1 MPILTVFY
9 IKILISALLTLLIV
23 GAVWKKDQFRKW
35 QLAGQDTRLLAV
47 AFVGLRLLPFIGI
60 YVVLGQ
66 EPRNDVPFFYYK
78 AESAFRGLF
87 VYRDFWSFH
96 APLFS
101 YIISLPLWLWNNPR
115 AIVFLMVLI
124 ESLTVV
130 LTYFTY
136 KKRTPD
142 ALLLA
147 CLYWMLPASFVFIVL
162 NGQEDIW
169 FWLVTLLI
177 WRHVRAQP
185 HNYEVGAGLL
195 FAVGLLCIKVTYI
208 FFLFPLLLFVRRPIR
223 MLATM
228 AVPGAVALAILYLN
242 VGDKFLMPIQ
252 HTQTLLTPNLF
263 SVLRPFVE
271 LFVHVEESSFTLLN
285 WIGLLLTLGTS
296 ILVASRFRN
305 RSFQEAIPA
314 LFLVSFVSM
323 TIFQPSAPGGY
334 ATSYLLIML
343 MALINPQSRQHMALV
358 LTFSWL
364 LVVQPFI
371 YVYQDSP
378 SYTSFTM
385 FSKPILALEYGLQV
399 LNVGCYVLV
408 LLLAIRKLR
417 DIPAGA
423 PSKNQPVAL

>member
-9 IKILISALLTLLIV
+9 IKLLISALLTILMV
-23 GAVWKKDQFRKW
+23 GAIWKREQFQKW
-35 QLAGQDTRLLAV
+35 QLAGQDTRLLAL
-47 AFVGLRLLPFIGI
+47 AFVVLRLLPFIGI

-96 APLFS
+96 APIFS

-115 AIVFLMVLI
+115 AIVLLMVCV

-136 KKRTPD
+136 KKKTAD

-177 WRHVRAQP
+177 WRHVRAHP
-185 HNYEVGAGLL
+185 DNYEVGAGLL

-208 FFLFPLLLFVRRPIR
+208 FFLFPLLLFVKRPVR

-228 AVPGAVALAILYLN
+228 AVPGAIALAILYLN

-263 SVLRPFVE
+263 SVLRPFIE
-271 LFVHVEESSFTLLN
+271 LFVHVEESSFTFLN
-285 WIGLLLTLGTS
+285 WIGLILTLATS
-296 ILVASRFRN
+296 IMISWRFRN
-305 RSFQEAIPA
+305 RPFEEVIPA

-343 MALINPQSRQHMALV
+343 LALISPQKKNHVALV
-358 LTFSWL
+358 IAFSWL

-371 YVYQDSP
+371 YVFNSSP
-378 SYTSFTM
+378 AYLRFEMLSS
-385 FSKPILALEYGLQV
+385 PILAFEYVLQG
-399 LNVGCYVLV
+399 LNVSCYILI
-408 LLLAIRKLR
+408 LLLAVQKLR
-417 DIPAGA
+417 GIPAKLNTDYKK
-423 PSKNQPVAL
+423 STL

>member
-9 IKILISALLTLLIV
+9 IKLVLSALLTLLFV
-23 GAVWKKDQFRKW
+23 GAVWKRKLFQNW
-35 QLAGQDTRLLAV
+35 QSNHRDSAVLLV
-47 AFVGLRLLPFIGI
+47 AFVLLRVLPFIGI
-60 YVVLGQ
+60 YVILGQ

-87 VYRDFWSFH
+87 VYRDFWSYH
-96 APLFS
+96 APIFS

-115 AIVFLMVLI
+115 AIVLLMVLM
-124 ESLTVV
+124 ESLTVAM
-130 LTYFTY
+130 TYFTY

-169 FWLVTLLI
+169 FWLVTLLL
-177 WRHVRAQP
+177 WRHVTARP
-185 HNYEVGAGLL
+185 RNYEVGAGLL

-208 FFLFPLLLFVRRPIR
+208 FFLFPLLIFVRRPLR
-223 MLATM
+223 MLVAM
-228 AVPGAVALAILYLN
+228 AVPGAIALGILYLN

-263 SVLRPFVE
+263 SVLRPFIE
-271 LFVHVEESSFTLLN
+271 SFKHISESSYTLLN
-285 WIGLLLTLGTS
+285 WIGLLLTLGTT
-296 ILVASRFRN
+296 ILIAWRFRS
-305 RSFQEAIPA
+305 RSFQEVIPP
-314 LFLVSFVSM
+314 LFLVSFVAM

-343 MALINPQSRQHMALV
+343 FALIDPKNRQHGILV

-364 LVVQPFI
+364 LVVQPFV
-371 YVYQDSP
+371 YVFNGSP
-378 SYTSFTM
+378 DYTSFQLLGT
-385 FSKPILALEYGLQV
+385 PILAFEYLLQV
-399 LNVGCYVLV
+399 FNVGCYIMIFLMAVQK
-408 LLLAIRKLR
+408 IRQ
-417 DIPAGA
+417 A
-423 PSKNQPVAL
+423 PRKSPTDKQTFTL

>member
-1 MPILTVFY
+1 M
-9 IKILISALLTLLIV
+9 
-23 GAVWKKDQFRKW
+23 
-35 QLAGQDTRLLAV
+35 
-47 AFVGLRLLPFIGI
+47 
-60 YVVLGQ
+60 
-66 EPRNDVPFFYYK
+66 
-78 AESAFRGLF
+78 
-87 VYRDFWSFH
+87 
-96 APLFS
+96 
-101 YIISLPLWLWNNPR
+101 
-115 AIVFLMVLI
+115 
-124 ESLTVV
+124 V

-177 WRHVRAQP
+177 WRHVTNRP
-185 HNYEVGAGLL
+185 RNYEVGAGLL

-208 FFLFPLLLFVRRPIR
+208 FFLFPLLIFVRRPLR

-228 AVPGAVALAILYLN
+228 AVPGAIALAILYVN

-263 SVLRPFVE
+263 SVLRPFIESV
-271 LFVHVEESSFTLLN
+271 VHISESSYTLLN
-285 WIGLLLTLGTS
+285 WIGLLLTLGTT
-296 ILVASRFRN
+296 ILIAWRYRSRA
-305 RSFQEAIPA
+305 FQDIIPP
-314 LFLVSFVSM
+314 LFLVSFVAM

-343 MALINPQSRQHMALV
+343 FALIDPKNRQYGILV

-371 YVYQDSP
+371 YVFNGSP
-378 SYTSFTM
+378 DYTNIRMLGT
-385 FSKPILALEYGLQV
+385 PILGFEYLLQV
-399 LNVGCYVLV
+399 LNVGCYIIIFLMAVQ
-408 LLLAIRKLR
+408 KLR
-417 DIPAGA
+417 QA
-423 PSKNQPVAL
+423 PRKSPTDQQTFSL

>member
-9 IKILISALLTLLIV
+9 IKLVLSAAFTFLFV
-23 GAVWKKDQFRKW
+23 GAVWKRALFEKW
-35 QLAGQDTRLLAV
+35 QRGTQDKWVLLA
-47 AFVGLRLLPFIGI
+47 AFVGLRLIPFLGI

-66 EPRNDVPFFYYK
+66 DPRNDVPFFYYK

-115 AIVFLMVLI
+115 AIVFLMVVV
-124 ESLTVV
+124 ESLTVA

-136 KKRTPD
+136 KKQRPE

-147 CLYWMLPASFVFIVL
+147 CLYWLLPASFVFIVL

-169 FWLVTLLI
+169 FWLMTLLI
-177 WRHVRAQP
+177 WRHARAYPQ
-185 HNYEVGAGLL
+185 NYEVGAGLL
-195 FAVGLLCIKVTYI
+195 FAIGLLCIKVTYI
-208 FFLFPLLLFVRRPIR
+208 FFLFPLMIFVRRPIR
-223 MLATM
+223 MLAAM
-228 AVPGAVALAILYLN
+228 AVPGAIALAILYLN

-263 SVLRPFVE
+263 SVLRPFIE
-271 LFVHVEESSFTLLN
+271 LFGHIGESNFTLLN
-285 WIGLLLTLGTS
+285 WIGLLLTLGTT
-296 ILVASRFRN
+296 IALAWRYRT
-305 RSFQEAIPA
+305 RAFQDVIPP
-314 LFLVSFVSM
+314 LFLVSFVAM

-343 MALINPQSRQHMALV
+343 FALFDPRSRSQGVLV
-358 LTFSWL
+358 LTFAWL

-371 YVYQDSP
+371 YVFNESP
-378 SYTSFTM
+378 SYTDFRMLGT
-385 FSKPILALEYGLQV
+385 PILAFEYLLQV
-399 LNVGCYVLV
+399 LNVGCYILIF
-408 LLLAIRKLR
+408 LLAVQKLKASPLR
-417 DIPAGA
+417 TQA
-423 PSKNQPVAL
+423 

>member
-296 ILVASRFRN
+296 ILVAWRFRN

>member
-9 IKILISALLTLLIV
+9 IKLILSALLTLLFV
-23 GAVWKKDQFRKW
+23 GAVWKRKLFQNW
-35 QLAGQDTRLLAV
+35 QDRNQGTWVLSV

-60 YVVLGQ
+60 YVILGQ

-87 VYRDFWSFH
+87 VYRDFWSYH

-115 AIVFLMVLI
+115 AIIFLMVLV

-130 LTYFTY
+130 LTYATY

-169 FWLVTLLI
+169 FWLITLLI
-177 WRHVRAQP
+177 WRHVLARP
-185 HNYEVGAGLL
+185 RNYEVGAGLL

-208 FFLFPLLLFVRRPIR
+208 FFLFPLLIFVRRPLR
-223 MLATM
+223 MLVTM
-228 AVPGAVALAILYLN
+228 AVPGAIALAILYLN

-263 SVLRPFVE
+263 SVLRPFIESLVPIS
-271 LFVHVEESSFTLLN
+271 ESSYTLLN
-285 WIGLLLTLGTS
+285 WIGLLLTLGTTVL
-296 ILVASRFRN
+296 IAWRFRS
-305 RSFQEAIPA
+305 RAFQEIIPP
-314 LFLVSFVSM
+314 LFLVSFVAM

-343 MALINPQSRQHMALV
+343 FALIDPKNRPHGVLV

-371 YVYQDSP
+371 YVFNSSP
-378 SYTSFTM
+378 DYTSFRMLGT
-385 FSKPILALEYGLQV
+385 PILAFEYFLQV
-399 LNVGCYVLV
+399 LNVGCYIIIFLMAVNK
-408 LLLAIRKLR
+408 IRQ
-417 DIPAGA
+417 A
-423 PSKNQPVAL
+423 PRKSPTDKQTFSL